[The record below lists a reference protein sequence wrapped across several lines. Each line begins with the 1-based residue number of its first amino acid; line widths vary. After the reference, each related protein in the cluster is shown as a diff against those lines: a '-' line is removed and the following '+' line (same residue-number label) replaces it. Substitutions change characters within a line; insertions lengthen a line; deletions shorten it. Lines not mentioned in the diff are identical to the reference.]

1 MLNVALWW
9 MFRFACTTY
18 FDYLAGAGPEAS
30 RRCVATRVGGFTL
43 CDSRRGTASCTESCR
58 AFGAQASDSVHCNRP
73 GLVGYSFRTTQAHG
87 HATEV
92 APGVVYI
99 QRTDVTGTTME
110 KSVVR
115 LTHFTD

>member
-73 GLVGYSFRTTQAHG
+73 GLVGYSFRTLQAPLLEG
-87 HATEV
+87 
-92 APGVVYI
+92 
-99 QRTDVTGTTME
+99 TDVGLPRSPFSDWM
-110 KSVVR
+110 SQAR
-115 LTHFTD
+115 